1 MATST
6 KGGKTKHKRK
16 KSTSKNNE
24 GKVNNDQIKKLA

>member
-16 KSTSKNNE
+16 NLQARTMKAKKIMIRLKN
-24 GKVNNDQIKKLA
+24 